1 MIAIKR
7 FSSRDADFR
16 PRLDALL
23 AFESAQDE
31 AVDLAV
37 ADILA
42 EVKARGDDAVI
53 EYTRRFDRLN
63 VQSMADLELARDE
76 LQKALGGLPSE
87 QREAL
92 EVAARRVRSYHE
104 RQILQSWQ
112 YEEEDAD
119 ARGTLLG
126 QKVTPLDLSLIHI

>member
-7 FSSRDADFR
+7 FSSRDADFGQ
-16 PRLDALL
+16 RLDALL

-76 LQKALGGLPSE
+76 LQQALDGLPSE

-92 EVAARRVRSYHE
+92 EVAACRVRSYHE
-104 RQILQSWQ
+104 RQILHSWQ
-112 YEEEDAD
+112 YEEEAVSYTHL
-119 ARGTLLG
+119 TLP
-126 QKVTPLDLSLIHI
+126 TSDLV

>member
-1 MIAIKR
+1 M
-7 FSSRDADFR
+7 
-16 PRLDALL
+16 
-23 AFESAQDE
+23 
-31 AVDLAV
+31 
-37 ADILA
+37 
-42 EVKARGDDAVI
+42 I

-76 LQKALGGLPSE
+76 LQQALDGLPSE

-104 RQILQSWQ
+104 RQILHSWQ

-119 ARGTLLG
+119 GEADGKARGTLLG